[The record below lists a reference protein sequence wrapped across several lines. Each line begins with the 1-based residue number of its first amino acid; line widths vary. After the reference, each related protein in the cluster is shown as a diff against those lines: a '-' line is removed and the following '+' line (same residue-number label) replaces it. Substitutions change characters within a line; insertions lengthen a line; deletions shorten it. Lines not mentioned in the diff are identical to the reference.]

1 MTTVRATDEELV
13 NRVPALSAGEK
24 PDLCYFSHTT
34 RDQGFVGPGGPPGEE
49 DGVGSNSRRRLH
61 QRAALIALGCL
72 FLLYLAFVFVPGIAS
87 TRLLGLQGK
96 YLDERLEV
104 VRVLSGS
111 PADLAGVRRGDLVV
125 RMDSMP
131 VSEWWRRYHADFS
144 AYADSLHAWRSSPV
158 QMAVEREGVLRQVV
172 IAPRALRGG
181 DYVRVFGIRTVFGL
195 FLVGLFVV
203 LLRSGM
209 RGASAFTIGFT
220 FVLALVWLFGG
231 IRFWPSF
238 MSPLIHDTTSMHF
251 AAGLVVTTVAL
262 HLLTSTMMLVA
273 LQFPQYHPVYRRWP
287 WLWVPVYVVPLLLL
301 AVLLAAAEGPWMER
315 LHGIYAPRLWINTTS
330 LFIAVAILG
339 TGYRHCTSPSQR
351 ERTRWVV
358 GAMMVA
364 LISLL
369 LLWDVPLVVSG
380 TALVPD
386 FDWLLLP
393 AALVPAAMTMAMVSH
408 RLFGVRG
415 MIRRRMRALQRMVT
429 REKVL
434 VTRRDQ
440 RIRSLLDEMRQ
451 LESEL
456 ERFTADELAPPDR
469 DPGTEP
475 RLQRLLERFPEL
487 AEIRETRLIGAS
499 PAWVDV
505 FEQVAIASRDAAP
518 VLIVGESGTGK
529 SDSARAIHRLGER
542 RDRVFRELS
551 CSQFEHG
558 DPSFALGRIFGIG
571 AGHGLPNVPRE
582 GQKGLLEEC
591 DGGTLFLDDFDCLP
605 RNVQDLLLY
614 PLEGRPFEP
623 GVGRGSPVTVSVRF
637 ILATNQDPDELV
649 RRGALRADLLS
660 RLGARVDI
668 PPLRQRREDIA
679 VLASHFLAEC
689 SEELGH
695 RVSTMSPRAMNLLK
709 TRDFS
714 RGNVRE
720 LRAAIRTAV
729 GRAML
734 EGDTTLRAG
743 YFPDVPGTDPG
754 AGDATV
760 ISSTPPAARSTLSG
774 EISREL
780 AVLRKYRFRI
790 APAEIELGF
799 SSKSR
804 TLSNYL
810 RGICI
815 RALAENGWDV
825 AAAARAVAGDDDA
838 EVLARLAGK
847 IRRYLLNI
855 AAGARSGDPRRLYNN
870 LPAAYRPYLDAALAR
885 CREAH

>member
-1 MTTVRATDEELV
+1 MRPIAALAMLCGLTANALADDGGRWMFRFETRFGGDRNEHLLQFAT
-13 NRVPALSAGEK
+13 
-24 PDLCYFSHTT
+24 
-34 RDQGFVGPGGPPGEE
+34 GPGTLLVPHDAYP
-49 DGVGSNSRRRLH
+49 
-61 QRAALIALGCL
+61 LGAP
-72 FLLYLAFVFVPGIAS
+72 FAWTLY
-87 TRLLGLQGK
+87 
-96 YLDERLEV
+96 
-104 VRVLSGS
+104 
-111 PADLAGVRRGDLVV
+111 
-125 RMDSMP
+125 
-131 VSEWWRRYHADFS
+131 
-144 AYADSLHAWRSSPV
+144 SSDPK
-158 QMAVEREGVLRQVV
+158 
-172 IAPRALRGG
+172 
-181 DYVRVFGIRTVFGL
+181 
-195 FLVGLFVV
+195 
-203 LLRSGM
+203 
-209 RGASAFTIGFT
+209 
-220 FVLALVWLFGG
+220 
-231 IRFWPSF
+231 
-238 MSPLIHDTTSMHF
+238 
-251 AAGLVVTTVAL
+251 
-262 HLLTSTMMLVA
+262 
-273 LQFPQYHPVYRRWP
+273 RW
-287 WLWVPVYVVPLLLL
+287 
-301 AVLLAAAEGPWMER
+301 AVL
-315 LHGIYAPRLWINTTS
+315 N
-330 LFIAVAILG
+330 
-339 TGYRHCTSPSQR
+339 
-351 ERTRWVV
+351 
-358 GAMMVA
+358 
-364 LISLL
+364 
-369 LLWDVPLVVSG
+369 VSG
-380 TALVPD
+380 A
-386 FDWLLLP
+386 
-393 AALVPAAMTMAMVSH
+393 
-408 RLFGVRG
+408 
-415 MIRRRMRALQRMVT
+415 
-429 REKVL
+429 
-434 VTRRDQ
+434 
-440 RIRSLLDEMRQ
+440 
-451 LESEL
+451 
-456 ERFTADELAPPDR
+456 
-469 DPGTEP
+469 
-475 RLQRLLERFPEL
+475 
-487 AEIRETRLIGAS
+487 
-499 PAWVDV
+499 
-505 FEQVAIASRDAAP
+505 
-518 VLIVGESGTGK
+518 
-529 SDSARAIHRLGER
+529 GER

-558 DPSFALGRIFGIG
+558 DPAFALGRIFGIG

-695 RVSTMSPRAMNLLK
+695 RVSTISPRAMNLLK

-743 YFPDVPGTDPG
+743 YFPDAPGTDTG

-774 EISREL
+774 EMSREL

-804 TLSNYL
+804 TLSNHL

-815 RALAENGWDV
+815 RALAENGWDI

-855 AAGARSGDPRRLYNN
+855 AAGVRSGDSRRLYNN
-870 LPAAYRPYLDAALAR
+870 LPAAYRPYLDAAVAR
-885 CREAH
+885 RREAH